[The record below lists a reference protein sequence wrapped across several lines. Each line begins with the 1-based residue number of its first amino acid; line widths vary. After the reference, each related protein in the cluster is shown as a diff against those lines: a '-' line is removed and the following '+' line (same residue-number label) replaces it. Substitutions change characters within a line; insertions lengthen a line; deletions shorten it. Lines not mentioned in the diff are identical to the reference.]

1 MTMAAGTDDAGRTLP
16 WVISADDHV
25 VEPPDLWDRWL
36 PAKHRARGPR
46 VEPGPTTEVATAG
59 GSAYVRGTDGPI
71 ADWWVFEDVV
81 RGTPLVMACAGYP
94 QEEYSMM
101 PMRFADMRPGCYD
114 PTARLADMD
123 EGHIERSLNFPNYPR
138 FAGQL
143 FSEAKDK
150 DLALA
155 CVEAWNNWMIEEWCG
170 DSGGRLIPLGIVPLW
185 DPGSAAAEIHRN
197 AARGQK
203 AITFTELPANLGL
216 PSIHDKNRHWDP
228 LFQACD
234 ETRTVICMHI
244 GSGSVLQRTSPD
256 SPAGVTTALTSLNA
270 YMAMADWLLS
280 GTLLRFPHLKIAF
293 SESQVGW
300 MPFLLDRLDR
310 VFTNSGSWSD
320 LDPVLTELP
329 SSQVP
334 GRVFGCFFDDMV
346 GIDARHQ
353 IGIEQLVF
361 ETDYPHQDSTW
372 PDTPKLVAEIAERV
386 PPEELEMLVRSNA
399 ITMLDLEPGDLR
411 PEHLQ
416 ADVPLTNQIAANGE
430 AGR

>member
-1 MTMAAGTDDAGRTLP
+1 VTMAAGADGARRDLP

-25 VEPPDLWDRWL
+25 VEPPDLWERWL

-46 VEPGPTTEVATAG
+46 VEPGPTTEVPHSG
-59 GSAYVRGTDGPI
+59 GSVYVRGGNGPI

-94 QEEYSMM
+94 EEEYSMM
-101 PMRFADMRPGCYD
+101 PMRFADMRTGCYD

-123 EGHIERSLNFPNYPR
+123 EARIERSLNFPNYPR

-143 FSEAKDK
+143 FSEAQDK
-150 DLALA
+150 DLAFA
-155 CVEAWNNWMIEEWCG
+155 CVEAWNDWMIEEWCG
-170 DSGGRLIPLGIVPLW
+170 DSGGRLIPLCIVPLW
-185 DPGSAAAEIHRN
+185 DPRLAATEVRRN

-216 PSIHDKNRHWDP
+216 PSIHDKDRHWDP

-234 ETRTVICMHI
+234 ETGTVICMHI

-256 SPAGVTTALTSLNA
+256 APVGVTTALTSLNA
-270 YMAMADWLLS
+270 YMAMTDWLLS
-280 GTLLRFPHLKIAF
+280 GTLLRFPNLKIAF

-310 VFTNSGSWSD
+310 VFTNSGAWSD
-320 LDPVLTELP
+320 LDPALTELP

-346 GIDARHQ
+346 GVDARHQ
-353 IGIEQLVF
+353 IGIGQLVF

-372 PDTPKLVAEIAERV
+372 PDTPELVAEIGKRV
-386 PPEELEMLVRSNA
+386 APEELEMLVRSNA

-411 PEHLQ
+411 PEHLRSDAQ
-416 ADVPLTNQIAANGE
+416 PTNPSTTSAEVGT
-430 AGR
+430 